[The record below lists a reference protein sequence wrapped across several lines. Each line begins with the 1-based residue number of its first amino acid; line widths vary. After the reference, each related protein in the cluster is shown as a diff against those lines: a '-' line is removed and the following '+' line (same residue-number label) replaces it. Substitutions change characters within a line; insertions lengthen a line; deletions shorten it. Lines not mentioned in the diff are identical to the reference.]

1 MADPLAPWR
10 RAADDVEWD
19 VGYDTLYTP
28 GEDHGTWF
36 AGGRLNLAANLL
48 DRHLPEHGDRP
59 AIVWEGEPGD
69 TAARTYAELH
79 ADVLA
84 TAAALD
90 GLGVGVGDRVALYA
104 GLTPEAVTVM
114 LACARL
120 GAVWCVLPAVLPV
133 DALSARLQD
142 LRPKVLV
149 TQDGAWRHGVVLP
162 LKARADEALTAVG
175 SVEHTVVIRRAG
187 IDVAWYE
194 GDRWLHELVTAPAVD
209 APRASVAADAPV
221 LVTHVANRRGR
232 PTGVVHHA
240 AGLLVYVRELHTRGL
255 GLGPGDVSW
264 VPAEFGWIAAQ
275 TQGILGP
282 LSAGGTALVYEGMLD
297 TPRPDR
303 TWELIERHGVDVL
316 IATPSVARAVR
327 RLAGAGP
334 DPARIGSLRAIV
346 TAGEPLDDDT
356 RRWLREDVG
365 RGRLQVSDVWGQTEL
380 GGLVWMSPPLD
391 GTDDPPDPG
400 LEIVDDEGT
409 PLPPGQ
415 VGDLVLRSPW
425 PASASPHDV
434 DALRPGVD
442 PRRPGL
448 YVTGDR
454 ARRRDD
460 GSIEFLGRS
469 DRVLNVSGQLV
480 SATEIATTLQEHPL
494 IARAVVVDRP
504 DRRTGRAV
512 VACVVPRDH
521 VDDPSAFAAEVTTH
535 VREML
540 GGLSQPRSVVLLDT
554 WPTLEPDDLV
564 RTLGTLCA
572 SVPPVSR
579 MSASQ
584 VVAAAGAPSPS

>member
-1 MADPLAPWR
+1 MADPLATWR
-10 RAADDVEWD
+10 RAAEDVRWD
-19 VGYDTLYTP
+19 VGYDALHTP
-28 GEDHGTWF
+28 GDGHGTWF
-36 AGGRLNLAANLL
+36 VEGRLNLATNLL
-48 DRHLPEHGDRP
+48 DRHLEEHGDRP

-69 TAARTYAELH
+69 TASRTYAELH
-79 ADVLA
+79 ADVVA
-84 TAAALD
+84 TAAALH
-90 GLGVGVGDRVALYA
+90 GLGVGLGDRVALYA

-175 SVEHTVVIRRAG
+175 SVEHTVVVRRAG

-194 GDRWLHELVTAPAVD
+194 GDRWLHDLVADRATDAPQPSVDANAPA
-209 APRASVAADAPV
+209 

-232 PTGVVHHA
+232 PTGVVHRA
-240 AGLLVYVRELHTRGL
+240 AGLLVYVRELHVRAL
-255 GLGPGDVSW
+255 GLGPGDTSW

-282 LSAGGTALVYEGMLD
+282 LAAGGTALVYEGMLD
-297 TPRPDR
+297 TPHPDR
-303 TWELIERHGVDVL
+303 TWELVERHDVDVL

-327 RLAGAGP
+327 RLAGARP
-334 DPARIGSLRAIV
+334 DPARVGSLRAIV

-380 GGLVWMSPPLD
+380 GGLVWMSPALD

-400 LEIVDDEGT
+400 LEIVDDEGA
-409 PLPPGQ
+409 PLPPGRI
-415 VGDLVLRSPW
+415 GDLVLTRPW
-425 PASASPHDV
+425 PASASAHDP
-434 DALRPGVD
+434 DAPTPGVD

-460 GSIEFLGRS
+460 GGIEFLGRS

-480 SATEIATTLQEHPL
+480 SATEVAATLEEHPL
-494 IARAVVVDRP
+494 VAHAIVVDRP

-512 VACVVPRDH
+512 VACVVPGGDIGE
-521 VDDPSAFAAEVTTH
+521 PSAFAAELTAH

-572 SVPPVSR
+572 NVPPVSR
-579 MSASQ
+579 LSARQ
-584 VVAAAGAPSPS
+584 VVAAAGAPPA